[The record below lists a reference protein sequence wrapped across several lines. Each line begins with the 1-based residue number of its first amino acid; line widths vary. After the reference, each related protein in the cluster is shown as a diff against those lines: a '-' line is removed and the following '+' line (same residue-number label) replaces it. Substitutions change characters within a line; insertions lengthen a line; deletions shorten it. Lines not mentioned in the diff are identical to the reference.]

1 MWAMRTP
8 FKIFLLVKDLDGNAL
23 TGLDVAGAVDLG
35 KGATVEE
42 LANFIA
48 AEEKGLVVFPGIG
61 PGDGCG
67 GCCWRPPWMR
77 SRGRVGKQGFMLES
91 TSDLS
96 FEGDGDSLLRG
107 LLVLVSSCWAKKNL
121 KARIDSPHPNLCFQF
136 ETDAIQ
142 VAFGSK

>member
-1 MWAMRTP
+1 MWTMRTP
-8 FKIFLLVKDLDGNAL
+8 FKIFSLSKILTATPSLDF
-23 TGLDVAGAVDLG
+23 DIAGVVDLG

-42 LANFIA
+42 LANYIA

-67 GCCWRPPWMR
+67 GCCSRPPRVR
-77 SRGRVGKQGFMLES
+77 SRGRMGKQGFMLES

-107 LLVLVSSCWAKKNL
+107 LIVLVSSCWAKKNL
-121 KARIDSPHPNLCFQF
+121 KARIDSAHPDLCFQL